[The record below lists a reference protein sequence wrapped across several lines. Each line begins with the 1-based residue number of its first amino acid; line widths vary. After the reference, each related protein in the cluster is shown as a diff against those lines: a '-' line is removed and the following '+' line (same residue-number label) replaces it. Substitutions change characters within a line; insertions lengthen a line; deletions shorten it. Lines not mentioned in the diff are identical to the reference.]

1 MFATK
6 RNRPPNRSGSAVHAD
21 QPSGHAAVR
30 MLKPDQRSHVS
41 DAIRLVARAS
51 AAGIAAITGAP
62 CRLGVVNQ
70 TLKEQRRRE
79 RLREYEAALSAAGSA
94 LTVLAL
100 FVRARESRARGESL
114 EEAFAATSPG
124 ADGAESFPA
133 AIWVALRQNDTEA
146 ALELLVSLSSTDF
159 VIAAREQLDDGYR
172 LVTVEEKRGLPE
184 LDRLLSQLSESLQV
198 SVDVLAVVVGWG
210 PEDPR
215 TVSEIDALLEQRF
228 GPPTASIAPLPPT
241 TPRIEDPPPPR
252 SATAAGSSGGSGGL
266 TMSAGEF
273 SALLNM
279 SPDQRTVLATLI
291 RQTTITINANE

>member
-1 MFATK
+1 MPPSACS
-6 RNRPPNRSGSAVHAD
+6 RPISGLTSPTPFD
-21 QPSGHAAVR
+21 S
-30 MLKPDQRSHVS
+30 S
-41 DAIRLVARAS
+41 RAS

-70 TLKEQRRRE
+70 ALKEQRRRE

-114 EEAFAATSPG
+114 EEAFAATPPG

-198 SVDVLAVVVGWG
+198 SVDVLAVVAGWG

-228 GPPTASIAPLPPT
+228 GPPTASTAPLPPM
-241 TPRIEDPPPPR
+241 TPRAEDPPPAR
-252 SATAAGSSGGSGGL
+252 SATAAGSSGASGGL
-266 TMSAGEF
+266 TMTAGEF

-279 SPDQRTVLATLI
+279 SPDQRTVLATLT